1 MNDDVPPQQEETPQA
16 GVDPLQYA
24 RPVMVEP
31 PPALP
36 IEPPRPRVWTVFV
49 VSALGAGL
57 GLVLSTIYLVAVMS
71 SRRAGRFSHE
81 QILQELAQSPGMMFG
96 LLSVTLC
103 SLMLVTLVAAF
114 LSPVCWYRRLRLV
127 SPAMSTGR
135 IGVAAT
141 GAVALGTVFTMAYAL
156 GLLPRSN
163 TLEPLG
169 QAMAGLSGANLVWG
183 VLVIGV
189 LAGVAEEGLFRGYMQ
204 TRFTQRWGASLSIFL
219 TALMFAAY
227 HMDLSQGILALAMGI
242 YLGFVAEWARSIIP
256 AMIGHAANNTI
267 GVLAT
272 AGLPEPE
279 SPWLLWLLLV
289 VGLVVLWLCLLH
301 LRPAPRLE
309 ELAARPLSDES
320 CS

>member
-1 MNDDVPPQQEETPQA
+1 MHDDLRPQHDEMLPA
-16 GVDPLQYA
+16 GVEPQQYA
-24 RPVMVEP
+24 RPMMAEP
-31 PPALP
+31 PLALP
-36 IEPPRPRVWTVFV
+36 VEPPRPRVWTVFTV
-49 VSALGAGL
+49 YASAAGL
-57 GLVLSTIYLVAVMS
+57 GLVFSTIYLVAVMS
-71 SRRAGRFSHE
+71 SRRAGRFSSE
-81 QILQELAQSPGMMFG
+81 QLLEELAQSPRMMFG

-103 SLMLVTLVAAF
+103 TLMLMTLLAAF
-114 LSPVCWYRRLRLV
+114 LSPECWYRRLRLV
-127 SPAMSTGR
+127 SPAMSAGR
-135 IGVAAT
+135 VLVAAT
-141 GAVALGTVFTMAYAL
+141 GAVALGAVFTMAYAL
-156 GLLPRSN
+156 DLLPRSN

-204 TRFTQRWGASLSIFL
+204 TRLTQRWGVRLSIFL

-272 AGLPEPE
+272 AGSPEPE
-279 SPWLLWLLLV
+279 SRWLLYLLMVL
-289 VGLVVLWLCLLH
+289 GLVVLWLCLRH
-301 LRPAPRLE
+301 LRGAPPPE
-309 ELAARPLSDES
+309 EYGEASI
-320 CS
+320 